1 MRPARHSPIGVQRS
15 QRVSLVGGPPLPLF
29 LEVRILKDLRAG
41 FSELF
46 KTQGLR
52 EGDFGQ
58 KQAKRG
64 IALELRILK
73 GLGARGRI

>member
-1 MRPARHSPIGVQRS
+1 MPPVRHSPTVVQRS

-29 LEVRILKDLRAG
+29 LEVRILKDLRAR

-52 EGDFGQ
+52 DDDFGQ

-64 IALELRILK
+64 IVLELRILK
-73 GLGARGRI
+73 GLGAHGRI